1 MHVDVIVIGA
11 GASGMMCAATAGSR
25 GRRVLLIDHYPK
37 LAEKI
42 RISGGGHCNFT
53 NRDLRADSFLS
64 QNPHFCR
71 SPLSRYTPRDFIAL
85 VERHGIRYHEKT
97 LGQLFCDDS
106 SQRIIDLLKA
116 ECDAGGVHWQR
127 PSEVLGVAREGD
139 LFRVDTDRGARFAT
153 SLVIASGGLT
163 VPKMGATPFGYRV
176 ATQFGLKVVPPKPA
190 LVPLA
195 LDPEWLSRF
204 GDLSGASFDSIACC
218 DGPPFREQTLIT
230 HRGLSGPA
238 ILQASSYW
246 QQAGGGEAVHIDL
259 LPDIDDAERW
269 LYDAREGGRTLAA
282 LLAEH
287 LPRRFAQQWTDF
299 EGAGK
304 WNAAL
309 IELPRPVLAGIAAR
323 LKDWPLQPSGTLGFN
338 KAEVTLG
345 GVDTRELDQK
355 TMSARRVP
363 GLHFVGEVVDVTGWL
378 GGYNFQWA
386 WSSGWCAGQAA

>member
-42 RISGGGHCNFT
+42 RISGGGRCNFT

-127 PSEVLGVAREGD
+127 PSQVLGVAREGD

-246 QQAGGGEAVHIDL
+246 QQAGGGEPVHIDL

>member
-42 RISGGGHCNFT
+42 RISGGGRCNFT

-218 DGPPFREQTLIT
+218 DGPSFREQTLIT